1 MRQIDLVLQKRDL
14 TKLNCE
20 LAVKV
25 HAWLMTQ
32 VDAEYAKSMHS
43 SDELRPFSLF
53 TCVQENNIV
62 LRLSSLHENTAPL
75 LDAARK
81 ARIINVSGL
90 DGGIA
95 VLDRIEKPDI
105 SASQLSK
112 LAPKEFHMILASTA
126 SYKHN
131 KQPSNLYSLPP
142 LLYTVAT
149 KLRKFE
155 AIDIPNDEVL
165 ELCDLV
171 TYSRYKLHTA
181 EYKIEIGVTR
191 PGFEGEL
198 LIRPG
203 GSKNQRE
210 KLALLL
216 RYAAYAG
223 VGAKTALGMGGI
235 LLVESESR

>member
-20 LAVKV
+20 LAVKT

-32 VDAEYAKSMHS
+32 ISAEHAKSMHTP
-43 SDELRPFSLF
+43 DELRPFSLF
-53 TCVQENNIV
+53 TRVQQNNIA
-62 LRLSSLHENTAPL
+62 LRLSLLHQSAAPIL
-75 LDAARK
+75 EAAGA
-81 ARIINVSGL
+81 ARIIGVSGL
-90 DGGIA
+90 NGGIA
-95 VLDRIEKPDI
+95 VLGRMEKQAITID
-105 SASQLSK
+105 QLQK
-112 LAPKEFHMILASTA
+112 PAPKEFRLILASTA

-142 LLYTVAT
+142 LLYTAAA
-149 KLRKFE
+149 KLRQFE
-155 AIDIPNDEVL
+155 GIDITNDEVF

-171 TYSRYKLHTA
+171 MYTRYELRTS
-181 EYKIEIGVTR
+181 EYKIGPGITR
-191 PGFEGEL
+191 PGCEGEL
-198 LIRPG
+198 LLRPG
-203 GSKNQRE
+203 GSADQRD

-235 LLVESESR
+235 LLFE